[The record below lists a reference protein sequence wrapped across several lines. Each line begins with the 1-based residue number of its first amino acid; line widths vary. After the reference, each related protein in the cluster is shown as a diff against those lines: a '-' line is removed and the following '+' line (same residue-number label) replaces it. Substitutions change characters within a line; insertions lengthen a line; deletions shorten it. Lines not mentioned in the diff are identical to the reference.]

1 MHTVF
6 RFSPTHDGAIHAN
19 SPRPNSGTDST
30 WPKERIFSETAQ
42 PAPLASTSGGTQN
55 IKA

>member
-42 PAPLASTSGGTQN
+42 PEPLASTSGGTQN